1 MLNKNKNLNQNL
13 TPLFQPQHLT
23 REQFK
28 QISSYM
34 EKYTGI
40 KMPIS
45 KQAMIQA
52 RLSNR
57 LKALGFNSYSQY
69 IEYAF
74 SPNSN
79 KTNELT
85 MMVDLLTTNLTLFF
99 RELPHFNFLNEK
111 VLPDL
116 NNRQIKDLSV
126 WSAGCS
132 SGEEPYSLAISIN
145 EFIRTN
151 PNSFNSFS
159 ILATDLS
166 TKVLNQAIKGIYSY
180 SSIDKISYDLKK
192 QYFLKSKDPKKEIVK
207 IKKEIQ
213 SKVIFEQLN
222 FMSSNYN
229 KKNAMDIIFCR
240 NVLIYFDK
248 QTQYEVIK
256 KLVDCLKPGG
266 YLFLG
271 HSETIFGTNLP
282 LKSVS
287 TTVFQKT
294 KEFR

>member
-13 TPLFQPQHLT
+13 NPLFQPQHLT

-111 VLPDL
+111 ELP
-116 NNRQIKDLSV
+116 NSV
-126 WSAGCS
+126 VVGDPYKPRFYYYSTVGSARITVTMNGTTFTAGTVS
-132 SGEEPYSLAISIN
+132 SGETIELDLTPRIVDGENTISIKFANSATEKYVN
-145 EFIRTN
+145 E
-151 PNSFNSFS
+151 
-159 ILATDLS
+159 
-166 TKVLNQAIKGIYSY
+166 LNLLKG
-180 SSIDKISYDLKK
+180 
-192 QYFLKSKDPKKEIVK
+192 V
-207 IKKEIQ
+207 
-213 SKVIFEQLN
+213 
-222 FMSSNYN
+222 
-229 KKNAMDIIFCR
+229 
-240 NVLIYFDK
+240 
-248 QTQYEVIK
+248 
-256 KLVDCLKPGG
+256 
-266 YLFLG
+266 
-271 HSETIFGTNLP
+271 
-282 LKSVS
+282 
-287 TTVFQKT
+287 
-294 KEFR
+294 